1 MLYLQV
7 LYQRLNRDCSFREIF
22 AERALMRTIV
32 QFFFREARFR
42 KPAGRIFRPSF
53 NPFRKFFRR
62 KRRLAE
68 EDISNNFEAAA
79 ATGCFA
85 AAGPGPTPAKRS
97 PTKSLGEEA
106 RRLPRHLPVPVP
118 VSDPVAIPAA
128 IPAAGQAPPGP
139 PHPRGHKKN
148 RHRQRCRTPFQV
160 YREETTPDP
169 SWGPCLRGSKE
180 PESRSC
186 PRCSRSGR
194 CSPAASAAAAWH
206 VRG

>member
-1 MLYLQV
+1 MFKSGLFISG
-7 LYQRLNRDCSFREIF
+7 NFC
-22 AERALMRTIV
+22 RTGAYANYRTV
-32 QFFFREARFR
+32 FFREARFR

-79 ATGCFA
+79 ATRPFRRRHSRRR
-85 AAGPGPTPAKRS
+85 AGS
-97 PTKSLGEEA
+97 A
-106 RRLPRHLPVPVP
+106 R
-118 VSDPVAIPAA
+118 PAA
-128 IPAAGQAPPGP
+128 SARAQ
-139 PHPRGHKKN
+139 KN

>member
-1 MLYLQV
+1 
-7 LYQRLNRDCSFREIF
+7 
-22 AERALMRTIV
+22 MRTIV
-32 QFFFREARFR
+32 QFFFA
-42 KPAGRIFRPSF
+42 KPAFG
-53 NPFRKFFRR
+53 NP
-62 KRRLAE
+62 
-68 EDISNNFEAAA
+68 
-79 ATGCFA
+79 
-85 AAGPGPTPAKRS
+85 PG
-97 PTKSLGEEA
+97 GY
-106 RRLPRHLPVPVP
+106 
-118 VSDPVAIPAA
+118 SDPVLIRSGNFSDEKDDLRKRTFRTISKRLPPPAVSPPPDPARPPRREVRRRAPAPPPAPPRSRSRSRSRFRSRRHSRRHSRRRAGSARPAA
-128 IPAAGQAPPGP
+128 SARAQ
-139 PHPRGHKKN
+139 KN